1 MGDDPHYNDLNVNM
15 NMMNQANKTSFVGHK
30 VRARNRRGQYET
42 LDPVGSVR
50 SPRTADN
57 GTNRSQFNEARKAE
71 NRLRMIE
78 QISKYRE
85 EKIKREFLKLEEDL
99 HMEDDRKQKEY
110 MKEQRL
116 QAYHNRQKDKLMQFA
131 QIKSMREQERMMKEM
146 AERQSEIDRQRSN
159 QQRNH
164 FMKQKIQMYKE
175 FKAQQ
180 IMELQMQEQQ
190 VIAGAK
196 RSDRIRL
203 KKLNNQ

>member
-78 QISKYRE
+78 
-85 EKIKREFLKLEEDL
+85 
-99 HMEDDRKQKEY
+99 
-110 MKEQRL
+110 
-116 QAYHNRQKDKLMQFA
+116 
-131 QIKSMREQERMMKEM
+131 
-146 AERQSEIDRQRSN
+146 
-159 QQRNH
+159 
-164 FMKQKIQMYKE
+164 
-175 FKAQQ
+175 
-180 IMELQMQEQQ
+180 
-190 VIAGAK
+190 
-196 RSDRIRL
+196 
-203 KKLNNQ
+203 